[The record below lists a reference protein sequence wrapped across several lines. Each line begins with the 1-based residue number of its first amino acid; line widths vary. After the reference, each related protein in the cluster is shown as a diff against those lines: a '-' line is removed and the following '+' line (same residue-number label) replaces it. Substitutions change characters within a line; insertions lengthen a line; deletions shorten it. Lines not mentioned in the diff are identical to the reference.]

1 VNAITAAELK
11 RRLDGADVI
20 LLDLLTPEDYA
31 AGHIPGAR
39 NACVYEM
46 VFLDRVTECTNDL
59 ECALILYDAT
69 GTTRTTATAREKLE
83 RAGYRNITSLEGGL
97 AAWEAAGYPL
107 ERGQQSVTAEAS
119 VVDGVYLV
127 DTGVSVVE
135 WIGRN
140 INNRHSGRIVL
151 ADGEVLFTGGV
162 LSGGRFV
169 LDMTSI
175 SNLDLQDATWRDLL
189 IRHLLSD
196 DFFEVERYPTASFVV
211 TGYEPL
217 PGASPGMPNGHV
229 TGNLTIRDVTRPI
242 TFPAVISAQGDG
254 SIKAHTAFDIDRTLW
269 NVCYGSG
276 KHFERLGMHL
286 VHDLISLE
294 LFLLARSTNTVR
306 S

>member
-1 VNAITAAELK
+1 MNSITAAELK

-31 AGHIPGAR
+31 ASHIPGAR

-46 VFLDRVTECTNDL
+46 VFLDRVTECTNGQ
-59 ECALILYDAT
+59 ECALVLYDAT

-83 RAGYRNITSLEGGL
+83 RAGYRNIAILEGGI
-97 AAWEAAGYPL
+97 AAWGAAGYPL

-119 VVDGVYLV
+119 VEDGVYLV

-151 ADGEVLFTGGV
+151 ATGEVVFTGGV
-162 LSGGRFV
+162 LSGGSFV

-196 DFFEVERYPTASFVV
+196 DFFDVERYPTASFVV

-217 PGASPGMPNGHV
+217 LGASPGMPNGHV
-229 TGNLTIRDVTRPI
+229 NGNLIIRDVTRPI
-242 TFPAVISAQGDG
+242 TFPAAISAQWDG
-254 SIKAHTAFDIDRTLW
+254 SIKAHAAFDLDRTLW
-269 NVCYGSG
+269 QVCYGSG
-276 KHFERLGMHL
+276 KFYERLGMHL
-286 VHDLISLE
+286 VHDLVSLE